1 MINRIKMITRLLSQW
16 FYGKPASGEKM
27 ENLGVLTIEK
37 TIVPKSFMDSFKWD
51 SHLFNNITVIENS

>member
-1 MINRIKMITRLLSQW
+1 MITRLLSQW
-16 FYGKPASGEKM
+16 FYGKPATGEKM